1 MAKLLHKC
9 LSLTLVVM
17 LVASLCSGASL
28 RASADNK
35 TGAGLAEYAMTAYNE
50 GWVYVWGGAS
60 YGAVDCSGLI
70 YSYVGGGA
78 RVTEDMLYSS
88 PESGYVSDG
97 VPDIPGLGLWQPGHV
112 GVYVGN
118 GMAVDARDEVSNMC
132 FSAVSSK
139 SWVMWFKV
147 AGISYDDSSD
157 YSDVTND
164 GQYTNSTDTTNS
176 SDDLD
181 DSEQSF
187 DYTDNDETSNEVL
200 SVGSEGQ
207 QVYKLQYRLKDL
219 GYFDDDPTGYF
230 GRITQTSLMDFQ
242 QTAQLAQ
249 TGELDSKTNDVLYSD
264 NAPEKP
270 ISTEDS
276 EQDTAF
282 DTDTS
287 KPKADTEKDTAS
299 DNSDTDTQQS
309 ERQYPDAL
317 YQIGDED
324 DEVANIQYILVILGY
339 CNADIT
345 GIYDD
350 ETAYAVAKFQS
361 DHDLDMTGYVN
372 RATHTILYK
381 VYNGEY
387 EGSDSNNSVLS
398 VGDSGK
404 KVEDLQRTLIVLGYL
419 SYPEIEEFGYFG
431 EETKAAVIT
440 AQEYFGLEPNG
451 IADED
456 FKNAVNKSSENN
468 DSTADGESDSSVSQ
482 NVTDTQAADL
492 DNTGS
497 STAQETSSVA
507 ANSITSA
514 VAVPK
519 TGIISEN
526 TETVILAVG
535 IISLLVIFFAVNI
548 HYWNVSMEKRKQRA
562 RRAYAVSVYQRR
574 YK

>member
-1 MAKLLHKC
+1 
-9 LSLTLVVM
+9 M

-562 RRAYAVSVYQRR
+562 RNWRQ
-574 YK
+574 K

>member
-339 CNADIT
+339 YNADIT

-398 VGDSGK
+398 VGDRGK

-431 EETKAAVIT
+431 EET
-440 AQEYFGLEPNG
+440 
-451 IADED
+451 
-456 FKNAVNKSSENN
+456 
-468 DSTADGESDSSVSQ
+468 
-482 NVTDTQAADL
+482 
-492 DNTGS
+492 
-497 STAQETSSVA
+497 
-507 ANSITSA
+507 
-514 VAVPK
+514 
-519 TGIISEN
+519 
-526 TETVILAVG
+526 
-535 IISLLVIFFAVNI
+535 
-548 HYWNVSMEKRKQRA
+548 
-562 RRAYAVSVYQRR
+562 
-574 YK
+574 

>member
-1 MAKLLHKC
+1 
-9 LSLTLVVM
+9 M

>member
-1 MAKLLHKC
+1 
-9 LSLTLVVM
+9 LTLVVM

>member
-28 RASADNK
+28 CASADNK

-50 GWVYVWGGAS
+50 GWIYVWGGAS

-112 GVYVGN
+112 GVYVGS

-139 SWVMWFKV
+139 SWGMWFKV
-147 AGISYDDSSD
+147 AGISYDAPYD

-164 GQYTNSTDTTNS
+164 DQYTNNTDTTDL
-176 SDDLD
+176 SDDTY
-181 DSEQSF
+181 DSEQEPE
-187 DYTDNDETSNEVL
+187 YTDNDDTSFEVL
-200 SVGSEGQ
+200 SLGSEGEE
-207 QVYKLQYRLKDL
+207 VYKLQYRLKDL

-230 GRITQTSLMDFQ
+230 GLLTQSSLIDFQ
-242 QTAQLAQ
+242 QAASLAQ
-249 TGELDSKTNDVLYSD
+249 TGELDSETYDVLFSD
-264 NAPEKP
+264 NAPENQ
-270 ISTEDS
+270 ISTTDS
-276 EQDTAF
+276 EKDLADDTEPA
-282 DTDTS
+282 

-339 CNADIT
+339 YNSDIT
-345 GIYDD
+345 GVYDD
-350 ETAYAVAKFQS
+350 ETAYAVAEFQS
-361 DHDLDMTGYVN
+361 DYDLDMTGYVN
-372 RATHTILYK
+372 RATYTTLYK

-387 EGSDSNNSVLS
+387 KGSDSDDSVLS
-398 VGDSGK
+398 FGDSGK
-404 KVEDLQRTLIVLGYL
+404 KVEDLQRTLVVLGYL

-431 EETKAAVIT
+431 EETKAAVIS

-451 IADED
+451 IADKD
-456 FKNAVNKSSENN
+456 FKNAVNRSSESS
-468 DSTADGESDSSVSQ
+468 DSTEGGESDNVSET
-482 NVTDTQAADL
+482 VTEVQAENT
-492 DNTGS
+492 DNIGS
-497 STAQETSSVA
+497 STPQETTSVA
-507 ANSITSA
+507 ANSTTSA

-548 HYWNVSMEKRKQRA
+548 HYWNASMEKRKQRA